1 MGGNQGWVGQVCGQ
15 RLGVL
20 RPDPYPGWAKPSL
33 SRPPAGALG
42 TGSKPISVSEQ
53 EGPLPPWLSEFLL
66 IATTL
71 DLLSQASCL

>member
-1 MGGNQGWVGQVCGQ
+1 MGGDQGWVRQVCGQ
-15 RLGVL
+15 QLGALRL
-20 RPDPYPGWAKPSL
+20 DPHPGWAKPSL
-33 SRPPAGALG
+33 SRPPAGVLG

-66 IATTL
+66 MATTL